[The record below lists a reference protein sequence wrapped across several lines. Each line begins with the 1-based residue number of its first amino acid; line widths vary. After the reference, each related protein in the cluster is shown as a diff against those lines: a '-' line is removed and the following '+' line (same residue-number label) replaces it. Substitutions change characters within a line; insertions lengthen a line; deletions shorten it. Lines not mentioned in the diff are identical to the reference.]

1 MLSRSKLAL
10 ESGQG
15 GREDAGTAVNRS
27 RQQRS
32 KHGALIVNNEPGT
45 PPSNDDAVDLST
57 ANERLFAALYAELHQ
72 LAERQLRANAGVSV
86 SATTLLHE
94 TYLGLVDR
102 QAVFPDRNRFMG
114 YAARVMRGLIVDFA
128 RQRRAIKRG
137 GEFHITQ
144 LDATAA
150 EAAGPPSGERE
161 LQRLSDAL
169 DELATRDPRLA
180 EIVDLKYF
188 CGLSLTEIASLRG
201 VSERTV
207 RRDWEKARLVLYHE
221 LEEPDAR

>member
-1 MLSRSKLAL
+1 MGEGS
-10 ESGQG
+10 SGPSTG
-15 GREDAGTAVNRS
+15 P
-27 RQQRS
+27 
-32 KHGALIVNNEPGT
+32 LIVNNEPGT

-137 GEFHITQ
+137 GEFELKVTVGTTAKPGSLKITGQ
-144 LDATAA
+144 
-150 EAAGPPSGERE
+150 EVPI
-161 LQRLSDAL
+161 QRQ
-169 DELATRDPRLA
+169 PR
-180 EIVDLKYF
+180 
-188 CGLSLTEIASLRG
+188 R
-201 VSERTV
+201 
-207 RRDWEKARLVLYHE
+207 VL
-221 LEEPDAR
+221 